1 MTATCQPTFSVT
13 HLRNKS
19 SVLSLGRALFW
30 LQMQAEAHHL
40 LFVTIKTTKRDLWFS
55 RDAIL
60 ACPVAFSG
68 T

>member
-1 MTATCQPTFSVT
+1 MTATCQHTFSVT

-40 LFVTIKTTKRDLWFS
+40 LFVTIENDEEG
-55 RDAIL
+55 
-60 ACPVAFSG
+60 PVVLQGCYTCMPRCFQ
-68 T
+68 